1 MIMMKKSRRVL
12 ISILA
17 VGMILRGIPA
27 YAESNGRPG
36 GMRTEGNGMGN
47 GPMGNMGASDMQDDP
62 SIQAVLDENAS
73 KFEQFSYTDSE
84 LGITLEYSLY
94 IPQGYDES
102 TEYPL
107 IMFIPDSTGAGLS
120 SQEIVENY
128 YGAAVWASDEDQEKH
143 PSFVLVPAYTGTVTD
158 DNWNASSQLDA
169 TVSLIHYLVQ
179 EYSIDENRLYTTG
192 QSMGCMS
199 SLYLNSTYPDLFAAS
214 LYVSGQWDISVLSV
228 LEDQKFFYI
237 EPTGEK
243 GVVSLGGFFGA
254 MDISGELGRAT
265 AGYATPG
272 FAIEARLGLG
282 QIKTETKGADIKE
295 TVEGDDWGLTLSKTL
310 GGYVVTLSGD
320 WITFAKET
328 NVDPVRGPKTEQRYR
343 DLDASLIVTDGPS
356 ARKHFWS
363 AGVAFNRHEDE
374 LESGGTL
381 IGDSLTSNFTV
392 VPLFNYGTPVL
403 RANYAN
409 VYMGLNA
416 SVPVTVYDK
425 ADMRDSTSGKYKEAS
440 LWTVGVN
447 LAPNIL
453 GEVLLTESLM
463 LFGEASYTWEAFRYV
478 DNQTPYA
485 DVKVK
490 RSVADKVEA
499 TMGLRYQYK
508 DWAACEFA
516 FGDSFFTDTK
526 SIFNGEGVFVSFGG
540 FIYF

>member
-1 MIMMKKSRRVL
+1 MNLKTS
-12 ISILA
+12 LA
-17 VGMILRGIPA
+17 LTLASVAFAMAQDAAQPA
-27 YAESNGRPG
+27 APVAEAPAAEQPAAAPAAETAQPAPAEAPAEVAQP
-36 GMRTEGNGMGN
+36 TETAA
-47 GPMGNMGASDMQDDP
+47 PA
-62 SIQAVLDENAS
+62 AVESAPAAEPA
-73 KFEQFSYTDSE
+73 KTAAPAQPAPEAKVAE
-84 LGITLEYSLY
+84 AVP
-94 IPQGYDES
+94 PQGPAPEAAPGEAPVRMGPPKTPFTVLHGNAYNRVQNEA
-102 TEYPL
+102 
-107 IMFIPDSTGAGLS
+107 AGDNVDALL
-120 SQEIVENY
+120 N
-128 YGAAVWASDEDQEKH
+128 KR
-143 PSFVLVPAYTGTVTD
+143 LTKLAY
-158 DNWNASSQLDA
+158 
-169 TVSLIHYLVQ
+169 
-179 EYSIDENRLYTTG
+179 
-192 QSMGCMS
+192 
-199 SLYLNSTYPDLFAAS
+199 
-214 LYVSGQWDISVLSV
+214 
-228 LEDQKFFYI
+228 QKFFYI

>member
-1 MIMMKKSRRVL
+1 MNLKTS
-12 ISILA
+12 LA
-17 VGMILRGIPA
+17 LTLASVAFAIAQDAAQPA
-27 YAESNGRPG
+27 TSAAETPAPAVAEQPAAAPAATAPAAPESVQPAPAEAPAEVAQP
-36 GMRTEGNGMGN
+36 TETAA
-47 GPMGNMGASDMQDDP
+47 PA
-62 SIQAVLDENAS
+62 AVESAPAAEPA
-73 KFEQFSYTDSE
+73 KTAAPAQPAPEAKVAE
-84 LGITLEYSLY
+84 AVP
-94 IPQGYDES
+94 PQGPAPEAAPGEAPVRMGPPKTPFTVLHGNAYNRVANEA
-102 TEYPL
+102 
-107 IMFIPDSTGAGLS
+107 AGDNVDALL
-120 SQEIVENY
+120 N
-128 YGAAVWASDEDQEKH
+128 KR
-143 PSFVLVPAYTGTVTD
+143 LTKLAY
-158 DNWNASSQLDA
+158 
-169 TVSLIHYLVQ
+169 
-179 EYSIDENRLYTTG
+179 
-192 QSMGCMS
+192 
-199 SLYLNSTYPDLFAAS
+199 
-214 LYVSGQWDISVLSV
+214 
-228 LEDQKFFYI
+228 QKFFYI

>member
-1 MIMMKKSRRVL
+1 MNLKTS
-12 ISILA
+12 LA
-17 VGMILRGIPA
+17 LTLASVAFAMAQDAAQPA
-27 YAESNGRPG
+27 TSAAEAPAPAVAEQPAAAPAATAPAAPESVQPAPAEAPAEVAQP
-36 GMRTEGNGMGN
+36 TETAA
-47 GPMGNMGASDMQDDP
+47 PA
-62 SIQAVLDENAS
+62 AVESAPAAEPA
-73 KFEQFSYTDSE
+73 KTAAPAQPAPEAKVAE
-84 LGITLEYSLY
+84 AVP
-94 IPQGYDES
+94 PQGPAPEAAPGEAPVRMGPPKTPFTVLHGNAYNRVQNEA
-102 TEYPL
+102 
-107 IMFIPDSTGAGLS
+107 AGDNVDALL
-120 SQEIVENY
+120 N
-128 YGAAVWASDEDQEKH
+128 KR
-143 PSFVLVPAYTGTVTD
+143 LTKLAY
-158 DNWNASSQLDA
+158 
-169 TVSLIHYLVQ
+169 
-179 EYSIDENRLYTTG
+179 
-192 QSMGCMS
+192 
-199 SLYLNSTYPDLFAAS
+199 
-214 LYVSGQWDISVLSV
+214 
-228 LEDQKFFYI
+228 QKFFYI

-425 ADMRDSTSGKYKEAS
+425 ADMRDSTSGKYKDAS

>member
-1 MIMMKKSRRVL
+1 MNLKKSFAL
-12 ISILA
+12 TLA
-17 VGMILRGIPA
+17 SVAFAMAQEAVQPA
-27 YAESNGRPG
+27 APVAEAPVAEQPAAAPAAETAQPAPADGSTSSP
-36 GMRTEGNGMGN
+36 TEKVAE
-47 GPMGNMGASDMQDDP
+47 PAEAP
-62 SIQAVLDENAS
+62 AAPAAVESAPAAEPA
-73 KFEQFSYTDSE
+73 KTAAPAQPAPEAKVAE
-84 LGITLEYSLY
+84 AVP
-94 IPQGYDES
+94 PQGPAPEAAPGEAPVRMGPPKTPFTVLHGNAYNRVQNEA
-102 TEYPL
+102 
-107 IMFIPDSTGAGLS
+107 AGDNVDALL
-120 SQEIVENY
+120 N
-128 YGAAVWASDEDQEKH
+128 KR
-143 PSFVLVPAYTGTVTD
+143 LTKLAY
-158 DNWNASSQLDA
+158 
-169 TVSLIHYLVQ
+169 
-179 EYSIDENRLYTTG
+179 
-192 QSMGCMS
+192 
-199 SLYLNSTYPDLFAAS
+199 
-214 LYVSGQWDISVLSV
+214 
-228 LEDQKFFYI
+228 QKFFYI

-320 WITFAKET
+320 WTTFAKET
-328 NVDPVRGPKTEQRYR
+328 NVDPARGPKTEQRYR

-403 RANYAN
+403 RASYAN

-416 SVPVTVYDK
+416 AVPVTVYDK
-425 ADMRDSTSGKYKEAS
+425 ADMRDSTSGKFAEAS

-463 LFGEASYTWEAFRYV
+463 LFGGASYTWEAFRYV

>member
-1 MIMMKKSRRVL
+1 MNLKTS
-12 ISILA
+12 LA
-17 VGMILRGIPA
+17 LTLASVAFAMAQDAAQPA
-27 YAESNGRPG
+27 TSAAEAPAPAVAEQPAAAPAATAPAALESVQPAPAEAPAEVAQP
-36 GMRTEGNGMGN
+36 TETAA
-47 GPMGNMGASDMQDDP
+47 PA
-62 SIQAVLDENAS
+62 AVESAPAAEPA
-73 KFEQFSYTDSE
+73 KTAAPAQPAPEAKVAE
-84 LGITLEYSLY
+84 AVP
-94 IPQGYDES
+94 PQGPAPEAAPGEAPVRMGPPKTPFTVLHGNAYNRVQNEA
-102 TEYPL
+102 
-107 IMFIPDSTGAGLS
+107 AGDNVDALL
-120 SQEIVENY
+120 N
-128 YGAAVWASDEDQEKH
+128 KR
-143 PSFVLVPAYTGTVTD
+143 LTKLAY
-158 DNWNASSQLDA
+158 
-169 TVSLIHYLVQ
+169 
-179 EYSIDENRLYTTG
+179 
-192 QSMGCMS
+192 
-199 SLYLNSTYPDLFAAS
+199 
-214 LYVSGQWDISVLSV
+214 
-228 LEDQKFFYI
+228 QKFFYI

>member
-1 MIMMKKSRRVL
+1 MNLKTS
-12 ISILA
+12 LA
-17 VGMILRGIPA
+17 LTLASFAFAMAQEAVQPA
-27 YAESNGRPG
+27 APVAEAPAAEQPAAAPAAETAQPAPAEAPAEVAQP
-36 GMRTEGNGMGN
+36 TETAA
-47 GPMGNMGASDMQDDP
+47 PV
-62 SIQAVLDENAS
+62 AVESAPAAEPA
-73 KFEQFSYTDSE
+73 KTAAPAQPAPEAKVAE
-84 LGITLEYSLY
+84 AVP
-94 IPQGYDES
+94 PQGPAPEAAPGEAPVRMGPPKTPFTVLHGNAYNRVANEA
-102 TEYPL
+102 
-107 IMFIPDSTGAGLS
+107 AGDNVDALL
-120 SQEIVENY
+120 N
-128 YGAAVWASDEDQEKH
+128 KR
-143 PSFVLVPAYTGTVTD
+143 LTKLAY
-158 DNWNASSQLDA
+158 
-169 TVSLIHYLVQ
+169 
-179 EYSIDENRLYTTG
+179 
-192 QSMGCMS
+192 
-199 SLYLNSTYPDLFAAS
+199 
-214 LYVSGQWDISVLSV
+214 
-228 LEDQKFFYI
+228 QKFFYI

-526 SIFNGEGVFVSFGG
+526 SIFNGEGVFISFGG

>member
-1 MIMMKKSRRVL
+1 MNLKKSFAL
-12 ISILA
+12 TLA
-17 VGMILRGIPA
+17 SFAFAMAQEAVQPA
-27 YAESNGRPG
+27 APVAEAPVAEQPAAAPAAETAQPAPADGSTSSP
-36 GMRTEGNGMGN
+36 TEKVAE
-47 GPMGNMGASDMQDDP
+47 PAEAP
-62 SIQAVLDENAS
+62 AAPAAVESAPAAEPA
-73 KFEQFSYTDSE
+73 KTAAPAQPAPEAKVAE
-84 LGITLEYSLY
+84 AVP
-94 IPQGYDES
+94 PQGPAPEAAPGEAPVRMGPPKTPFTVLHGNAYNRVQNEA
-102 TEYPL
+102 
-107 IMFIPDSTGAGLS
+107 AGDNVDALL
-120 SQEIVENY
+120 N
-128 YGAAVWASDEDQEKH
+128 KR
-143 PSFVLVPAYTGTVTD
+143 LTKLAY
-158 DNWNASSQLDA
+158 
-169 TVSLIHYLVQ
+169 
-179 EYSIDENRLYTTG
+179 
-192 QSMGCMS
+192 
-199 SLYLNSTYPDLFAAS
+199 
-214 LYVSGQWDISVLSV
+214 
-228 LEDQKFFYI
+228 QKFFYI

-320 WITFAKET
+320 WTTFAKET
-328 NVDPVRGPKTEQRYR
+328 NVDPARGPKTEQRYR

-403 RANYAN
+403 RASYAN

-416 SVPVTVYDK
+416 AVPVTVYDK
-425 ADMRDSTSGKYKEAS
+425 ADMRDSTSGKFAEAS

>member
-1 MIMMKKSRRVL
+1 MNLKTSLALTLASVAFAMAQDAAQPATLAAEAPAPAVAEQPAAAPAAETAQPAPAEAPAEVAQPTETAAPAAVESAPAAEPAKTAAPAQPAPEARVAE
-12 ISILA
+12 A
-17 VGMILRGIPA
+17 VP
-27 YAESNGRPG
+27 
-36 GMRTEGNGMGN
+36 
-47 GPMGNMGASDMQDDP
+47 
-62 SIQAVLDENAS
+62 
-73 KFEQFSYTDSE
+73 
-84 LGITLEYSLY
+84 
-94 IPQGYDES
+94 PQGPAPEAAPGEAPVRMGPPKTPFTVLHGNAYNRVANEA
-102 TEYPL
+102 
-107 IMFIPDSTGAGLS
+107 AGDNVDALL
-120 SQEIVENY
+120 N
-128 YGAAVWASDEDQEKH
+128 KR
-143 PSFVLVPAYTGTVTD
+143 LTKLAY
-158 DNWNASSQLDA
+158 
-169 TVSLIHYLVQ
+169 
-179 EYSIDENRLYTTG
+179 
-192 QSMGCMS
+192 
-199 SLYLNSTYPDLFAAS
+199 
-214 LYVSGQWDISVLSV
+214 
-228 LEDQKFFYI
+228 QKFFYI

-526 SIFNGEGVFVSFGG
+526 SIFNGEGVFISFGG

>member
-1 MIMMKKSRRVL
+1 MNLKTS
-12 ISILA
+12 LA
-17 VGMILRGIPA
+17 LTLASVAFAMAQDAAQPA
-27 YAESNGRPG
+27 TSAAEAPAPAVAEQPAAAPAATAPAAPESVQPAPAEAPAEVAQP
-36 GMRTEGNGMGN
+36 TETAA
-47 GPMGNMGASDMQDDP
+47 PA
-62 SIQAVLDENAS
+62 AVESAPAAEPA
-73 KFEQFSYTDSE
+73 KTAAPAQPAPEAKVAE
-84 LGITLEYSLY
+84 AVP
-94 IPQGYDES
+94 PQGPAPEAAPGEAPVRMGPPKTPFTVLHGNAYNRVANEA
-102 TEYPL
+102 
-107 IMFIPDSTGAGLS
+107 AGDNVDALL
-120 SQEIVENY
+120 N
-128 YGAAVWASDEDQEKH
+128 KR
-143 PSFVLVPAYTGTVTD
+143 LTKLAY
-158 DNWNASSQLDA
+158 
-169 TVSLIHYLVQ
+169 
-179 EYSIDENRLYTTG
+179 
-192 QSMGCMS
+192 
-199 SLYLNSTYPDLFAAS
+199 
-214 LYVSGQWDISVLSV
+214 
-228 LEDQKFFYI
+228 QKFFYI

-425 ADMRDSTSGKYKEAS
+425 ADMRDSTSGKYKETS

>member
-1 MIMMKKSRRVL
+1 MNLKTS
-12 ISILA
+12 LA
-17 VGMILRGIPA
+17 LTLASVAFAMAQDAAQPA
-27 YAESNGRPG
+27 TSAAEAPAPAVAEQPAAAPAATAPAAPESVQPAPAEAPAEVAQPTETAAPAAVESAPAAEPAKTAAPARPAP
-36 GMRTEGNGMGN
+36 E
-47 GPMGNMGASDMQDDP
+47 AKVAE
-62 SIQAVLDENAS
+62 AVP
-73 KFEQFSYTDSE
+73 
-84 LGITLEYSLY
+84 
-94 IPQGYDES
+94 PQGPAPEAAPGEAPVRMGPPKTPFTVLHGNAYNRVQNEA
-102 TEYPL
+102 
-107 IMFIPDSTGAGLS
+107 AGDNVDALL
-120 SQEIVENY
+120 N
-128 YGAAVWASDEDQEKH
+128 KR
-143 PSFVLVPAYTGTVTD
+143 LTKLAY
-158 DNWNASSQLDA
+158 
-169 TVSLIHYLVQ
+169 
-179 EYSIDENRLYTTG
+179 
-192 QSMGCMS
+192 
-199 SLYLNSTYPDLFAAS
+199 
-214 LYVSGQWDISVLSV
+214 
-228 LEDQKFFYI
+228 QKFFYI

>member
-1 MIMMKKSRRVL
+1 MNLKTS
-12 ISILA
+12 LA
-17 VGMILRGIPA
+17 LTLASVAFAMAQDAAQPA
-27 YAESNGRPG
+27 APVAEAPAPAVAEQPAAAPAATAPAAPESVQPAPAEAPAEVAQP
-36 GMRTEGNGMGN
+36 TETAA
-47 GPMGNMGASDMQDDP
+47 PA
-62 SIQAVLDENAS
+62 AVESAPAAEPA
-73 KFEQFSYTDSE
+73 KTAAPAQPAPEAKVAE
-84 LGITLEYSLY
+84 AVP
-94 IPQGYDES
+94 PQGPAPEAAPGEAPVRMGPPKTPFTVLHGNAYNRVQNEA
-102 TEYPL
+102 
-107 IMFIPDSTGAGLS
+107 AGDNVDALL
-120 SQEIVENY
+120 N
-128 YGAAVWASDEDQEKH
+128 KR
-143 PSFVLVPAYTGTVTD
+143 LTKLAY
-158 DNWNASSQLDA
+158 
-169 TVSLIHYLVQ
+169 
-179 EYSIDENRLYTTG
+179 
-192 QSMGCMS
+192 
-199 SLYLNSTYPDLFAAS
+199 
-214 LYVSGQWDISVLSV
+214 
-228 LEDQKFFYI
+228 QKFFYI

-490 RSVADKVEA
+490 RSVADKVDA

>member
-1 MIMMKKSRRVL
+1 MNLKTS
-12 ISILA
+12 LA
-17 VGMILRGIPA
+17 LTLASVAFAMAQDAAQPA
-27 YAESNGRPG
+27 APVAEAPAPAVAEQPAAAPAATAPAAPESVQPAPAEAPAEVAQP
-36 GMRTEGNGMGN
+36 TETAA
-47 GPMGNMGASDMQDDP
+47 PA
-62 SIQAVLDENAS
+62 AVESAPAAEPA
-73 KFEQFSYTDSE
+73 KTAAPAQPAPEAKVAE
-84 LGITLEYSLY
+84 AVP
-94 IPQGYDES
+94 PQGPAPEAAPGEAPVRMGPPKTPFTVLHGNAYNRVQNEA
-102 TEYPL
+102 
-107 IMFIPDSTGAGLS
+107 AGDNVDALL
-120 SQEIVENY
+120 N
-128 YGAAVWASDEDQEKH
+128 KR
-143 PSFVLVPAYTGTVTD
+143 LTKLAY
-158 DNWNASSQLDA
+158 
-169 TVSLIHYLVQ
+169 
-179 EYSIDENRLYTTG
+179 
-192 QSMGCMS
+192 
-199 SLYLNSTYPDLFAAS
+199 
-214 LYVSGQWDISVLSV
+214 
-228 LEDQKFFYI
+228 QKFFYI

-381 IGDSLTSNFTV
+381 IGDPLTSNFTV

-490 RSVADKVEA
+490 RSVADKVDA

>member
-1 MIMMKKSRRVL
+1 MNLKTS
-12 ISILA
+12 LA
-17 VGMILRGIPA
+17 LTLASVAFAMAQDAAQPA
-27 YAESNGRPG
+27 TSAAEAPAPAVAEQPAAAPAATAPAAPESVQPAPAEAPAEVAQP
-36 GMRTEGNGMGN
+36 TETAA
-47 GPMGNMGASDMQDDP
+47 PA
-62 SIQAVLDENAS
+62 AVESAPAAEPAKTAAPAQS
-73 KFEQFSYTDSE
+73 APEAKVAEAVP
-84 LGITLEYSLY
+84 
-94 IPQGYDES
+94 PQGPAPEAAPGEAPVRMGPPKTPFTVLHGNAYNRVQNEA
-102 TEYPL
+102 
-107 IMFIPDSTGAGLS
+107 AGDNVDALL
-120 SQEIVENY
+120 N
-128 YGAAVWASDEDQEKH
+128 KR
-143 PSFVLVPAYTGTVTD
+143 LTKLAY
-158 DNWNASSQLDA
+158 
-169 TVSLIHYLVQ
+169 
-179 EYSIDENRLYTTG
+179 
-192 QSMGCMS
+192 
-199 SLYLNSTYPDLFAAS
+199 
-214 LYVSGQWDISVLSV
+214 
-228 LEDQKFFYI
+228 QKFFYI